1 MGGKDYWSVTR
12 VKYRL
17 RILWSVRWYLRYWW
31 CKWLCLHIYC
41 LLTGHTVF
49 ELMFMP
55 CLFAGCWVV
64 FDCFSLLGFLP
75 SKFLTFFALKLSD
88 LLHPRKR
95 TWTLKKRRVSNKNL
109 IFPSIVCPLPAVPFV
124 LRGIGQFEV
133 VSFDR
138 SREDESKSGG
148 ARDQIYR
155 RLGRIFPVDF
165 QPFHS
170 RCGFWKKNITGSQLP
185 PLLSALKGYSTVF
198 VFLFLFGCF
207 FGLGRWCT
215 QCGSSCLVERG

>member
-1 MGGKDYWSVTR
+1 MFT
-12 VKYRL
+12 
-17 RILWSVRWYLRYWW
+17 
-31 CKWLCLHIYC
+31 H
-41 LLTGHTVF
+41 LLFTSGHTVF

-64 FDCFSLLGFLP
+64 FDCFSLLGFLS

-88 LLHPRKR
+88 LLYPWKR
-95 TWTLKKRRVSNKNL
+95 TWTLKKRLVSNQNL
-109 IFPSIVCPLPAVPFV
+109 IFPSIVCQLPAVPFV

-155 RLGRIFPVDF
+155 RLGRIF
-165 QPFHS
+165 QWISNHS
-170 RCGFWKKNITGSQLP
+170 IVVVGCEKHHLANSHLYC
-185 PLLSALKGYSTVF
+185 LLLRVQY
-198 VFLFLFGCF
+198 L
-207 FGLGRWCT
+207 
-215 QCGSSCLVERG
+215 